1 PVNPTADRIG
11 LTFDNYLD
19 RGDLLYT
26 FSQAAGLPGL
36 TGEPKMY
43 IPNAIR
49 QNVKALNLPD
59 HAIVI
64 HCQSSHIL
72 KDWPA
77 ANWNKLVEWL
87 LETYPY
93 PVIEVGQTTTIT
105 LNHPRSI
112 NLCGK
117 LSLLQTA
124 EVIRGADLFIGIDS
138 GPAHMA
144 NAMNTEAIILL
155 GQLFDFVDYLPYSGR
170 YKRREGITVLN
181 DFGHPCAD
189 LPYAWVQEATQRQ
202 LGQSKLV

>member
-1 PVNPTADRIG
+1 
-11 LTFDNYLD
+11 
-19 RGDLLYT
+19 
-26 FSQAAGLPGL
+26 
-36 TGEPKMY
+36 MY
-43 IPNAIR
+43 IPDSVR
-49 QNVKALNLPD
+49 QGVKALNLPD

-64 HCQSSHIL
+64 HCQSSHVL

-87 LETYPY
+87 LDTYPY
-93 PVIEVGQTTTIT
+93 PILEVGQTTTIS
-105 LNHPRSI
+105 LNNPRSI
-112 NLCGK
+112 SLCGK
-117 LSLLQTA
+117 LSLLETA

-144 NAMNTEAIILL
+144 NAMTIEAIILL

-170 YKRREGITVLN
+170 YKRGEGITILN

-189 LPYAWVQEATQRQ
+189 LPFAWVQEATQRQ